1 MRLLFNV
8 LITAGWTAMFALP
21 LLGARMMVKDFENQ
35 RAQGELQFLRFL
47 SVLARVRALLY
58 ARAKSVD

>member
-8 LITAGWTAMFALP
+8 LITAGWMAMFALP